1 MPKLTPEER
10 KRLLQLLEEQSPL
23 GQEWLEKLFSPR
35 PGGELFWEG
44 KAKAC
49 AKTRRFLSSLDQG
62 KKNFNSLST
71 SSPFTPVLPSDWAG
85 LLFQADNLSLLRY
98 LLQSGS
104 HFGLSPSPFSLIY
117 IDPPFFTETDFHAT
131 TPRAVKEKADT
142 QAVQT
147 GKGTQASPIKGDSE
161 GAEERVFAYSD
172 TWEGGKAEYFTMLY
186 ERIMLMHELLS
197 PRGVLCVHCD
207 WRAVPGVRFM
217 LDECFGQD
225 AFVNEIIWH
234 YTGGGRSKRYFS
246 RKHDSILVYAKGKEW
261 TFNIDAVRVPY
272 KKTSGYA
279 KAGIVSRAGKRYLP
293 HPLGTPLDDVWDI
306 PMLNPMAKERVA
318 YATQKPRLLLKRI
331 IEALTNEGDIVGDF
345 FCGSGTT
352 LVEALAN
359 NRRVIGCDFG
369 SQAVEVTRERLNNN
383 GFLSQEHTPLISAPE
398 APLGVDTSIEN
409 LRPSESLGPSGNL
422 NPFENF
428 KAWSFFSFRPSR

>member
-10 KRLLQLLEEQSPL
+10 KRLLQLVEEQSPL
-23 GQEWLEKLFSPR
+23 GQEWLEKLFPPR
-35 PGGELFWEG
+35 PAGELFWEG
-44 KAKAC
+44 KAEAY
-49 AKTRRFLSSLDQG
+49 ARTQRFLSSLDQG
-62 KKNFNSLST
+62 KKSLHSPST
-71 SSPFTPVLPSDWAG
+71 PPPFIPALPADWAG

-104 HFGLSPSPFSLIY
+104 HLGLSPSPFSLIY

-131 TPRAVKEKADT
+131 PLRAAQGKADT
-142 QAVQT
+142 QGLQRKKGVQDSLI
-147 GKGTQASPIKGDSE
+147 GRDSE
-161 GAEERVFAYSD
+161 STEERVFAYSD

-186 ERIMLMHELLS
+186 ERIMLMRELLS

-207 WRAVPGVRFM
+207 WRAVPGARFM

-246 RKHDSILVYAKGKEW
+246 RKHDSILLYAKGKEW

-279 KAGIVSRAGKRYLP
+279 KAGIVSRAGKRYMP
-293 HPLGTPLDDVWDI
+293 NPLGTPLDDVWDI
-306 PMLNPMAKERVA
+306 PMLNPMAKERVP
-318 YATQKPRLLLKRI
+318 YATQKPGLLLKRI

-352 LVEALAN
+352 LVEALAH

-369 SQAVEVTRERLNNN
+369 SQAVEVTRERLKNN
-383 GFLSQEHTPLISAPE
+383 GFLSQEHSPLMGASETPLLPKTSLSDTPIEPIS
-398 APLGVDTSIEN
+398 TSDD
-409 LRPSESLGPSGNL
+409 LRLFESL
-422 NPFENF
+422 
-428 KAWSFFSFRPSR
+428 KAWPFFSFRSSR